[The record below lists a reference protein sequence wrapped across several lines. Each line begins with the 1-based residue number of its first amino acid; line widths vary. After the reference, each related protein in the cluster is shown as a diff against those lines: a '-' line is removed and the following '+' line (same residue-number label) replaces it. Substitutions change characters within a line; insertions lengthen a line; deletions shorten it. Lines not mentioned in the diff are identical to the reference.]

1 MMTNQQ
7 TMGEFAKNYSQM
19 TDAQLLGLYAEREV
33 FLPESHSAL
42 LAELQKRFLT
52 ESAAVALAE
61 HRVAVER
68 ARKSCEG
75 EDADLLG
82 GVFGRR

>member
-7 TMGEFAKNYSQM
+7 TMGAFATTYSQM
-19 TDAQLLGLYAEREV
+19 TDDQLLGLYIERDAV
-33 FLPESHSAL
+33 LAGAYCAL
-42 LAELQKRFLT
+42 LAELQKRSLP

-68 ARKSCEG
+68 ARKSWEG
-75 EDADLLG
+75 EEADLLG